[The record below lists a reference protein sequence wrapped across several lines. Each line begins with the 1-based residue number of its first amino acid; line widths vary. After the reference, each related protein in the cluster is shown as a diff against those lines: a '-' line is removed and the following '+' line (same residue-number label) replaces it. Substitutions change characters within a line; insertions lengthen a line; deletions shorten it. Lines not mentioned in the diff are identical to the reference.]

1 MIIANG
7 DGDEII
13 LGYNPD
19 LGDIFQINSHRSEIF
34 GTLAVL
40 LFYREYSRFYKIEM
54 QSETIYYYDNKKV
67 INKLQNITEDGSYYS
82 EDYKVK
88 DSNSILK
95 IQKYFSCN
103 FKMTHVRRHK
113 DKPVRKEKMT
123 IAEKLNINVDRLV
136 EEKASIPKKININNS
151 SLAVYINNK
160 FIPNTFAKEI
170 R

>member
-1 MIIANG
+1 MDPLITYIQSKMKLLIASDGSRSNKKKSGGAWIIANG

-40 LFYREYSRFYKIEM
+40 LFYREYSRFFKIEM
-54 QSETIYYYDNKKV
+54 QSETIYYYDNKEV

-95 IQKYFSCN
+95 IQKYFHAIS
-103 FKMTHVRRHK
+103 K
-113 DKPVRKEKMT
+113 
-123 IAEKLNINVDRLV
+123 
-136 EEKASIPKKININNS
+136 
-151 SLAVYINNK
+151 
-160 FIPNTFAKEI
+160 
-170 R
+170 